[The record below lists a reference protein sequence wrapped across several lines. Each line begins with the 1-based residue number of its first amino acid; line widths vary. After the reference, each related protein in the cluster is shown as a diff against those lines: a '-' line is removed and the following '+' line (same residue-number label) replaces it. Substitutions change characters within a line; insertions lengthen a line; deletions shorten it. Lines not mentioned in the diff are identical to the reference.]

1 MNLERIGTY
10 KGYDVFAVGR
20 YDIDERECV
29 RDTMYIIKETGSVI
43 LNGEVVAKADLNK
56 MSVDELPKSQRTKY
70 FAKREIAKPSVSREK
85 PEYSSRGNRAKTQVY
100 DDAAFIGAAEPKV
113 QTAEIN
119 NLFAGMDMIDKYI
132 ESALAAVLVEA
143 FEAPTYEN

>member
-70 FAKREIAKPSVSREK
+70 FAKREMAKPSVSKTYE
-85 PEYSSRGNRAKTQVY
+85 RGQRAKAHVY
-100 DDAAFIGAAEPKV
+100 DEVSREEVHSSIGASELEA
-113 QTAEIN
+113 QTAEI
-119 NLFAGMDMIDKYI
+119 DKYI
-132 ESALAAVLVEA
+132 KSALAAVLVEA

>member
-85 PEYSSRGNRAKTQVY
+85 PVYERGYRAKAQVFDEYADAYSSRESASP
-100 DDAAFIGAAEPKV
+100 DD
-113 QTAEIN
+113 
-119 NLFAGMDMIDKYI
+119 LFAGMDMIDKYI

-143 FEAPTYEN
+143 FETPTYEN

>member
-70 FAKREIAKPSVSREK
+70 FAKREAAKPSVSKTYE
-85 PEYSSRGNRAKTQVY
+85 RGQRAKAHVY
-100 DDAAFIGAAEPKV
+100 DEVSREEVHSSIGASELEA
-113 QTAEIN
+113 QTAE
-119 NLFAGMDMIDKYI
+119 IDKYI

>member
-70 FAKREIAKPSVSREK
+70 FAKREIAKPSVSKTYE
-85 PEYSSRGNRAKTQVY
+85 RGQRAKAHVY
-100 DDAAFIGAAEPKV
+100 DEVSREEVHSSIGASELEA
-113 QTAEIN
+113 QTAE
-119 NLFAGMDMIDKYI
+119 IDKYI
-132 ESALAAVLVEA
+132 ESALAAVLVEV

>member
-85 PEYSSRGNRAKTQVY
+85 PVYERGYRAKAQVY
-100 DDAAFIGAAEPKV
+100 DEYAGAYLSKESASPD
-113 QTAEIN
+113 

-132 ESALAAVLVEA
+132 EGALAAVLVEA
-143 FEAPTYEN
+143 FETPTYEN

>member
-100 DDAAFIGAAEPKV
+100 DEYAGAYLSKESASPD
-113 QTAEIN
+113 

-143 FEAPTYEN
+143 FETPTYEN

>member
-10 KGYDVFAVGR
+10 KGYDVFVVGR
-20 YDIDERECV
+20 YDMDERECV

-70 FAKREIAKPSVSREK
+70 FAKREAAKPLVSREK
-85 PEYSSRGNRAKTQVY
+85 PVYDRGNRAKAHVY
-100 DDAAFIGAAEPKV
+100 DEYAGAYSSRESASPD
-113 QTAEIN
+113 

-132 ESALAAVLVEA
+132 ESALTVVLVKD
-143 FEAPTYEN
+143 FEVPTYEN

>member
-20 YDIDERECV
+20 YDIQERECMPDV
-29 RDTMYIIKETGSVI
+29 MYIIKETGSVI

-56 MSVDELPKSQRTKY
+56 MSVDELPKSQRTRY

-85 PEYSSRGNRAKTQVY
+85 PVYSRGHRAETRVY
-100 DDAAFIGAAEPKV
+100 DDAAYEPQVRK
-113 QTAEIN
+113 TAEVD

-132 ESALAAVLVEA
+132 ESALTAVLVEA
-143 FEAPTYEN
+143 FEAPTYE

>member
-70 FAKREIAKPSVSREK
+70 FAKREIAKPSVSKICE
-85 PEYSSRGNRAKTQVY
+85 RGQRAKAHVY
-100 DDAAFIGAAEPKV
+100 DEVAYVPSREEVHSSIGASELEA
-113 QTAEIN
+113 QTVE
-119 NLFAGMDMIDKYI
+119 IDKYI

>member
-85 PEYSSRGNRAKTQVY
+85 SVYERGYRAKAQVY
-100 DDAAFIGAAEPKV
+100 DEVAYVPSREEVHSFIGASELEA
-113 QTAEIN
+113 QTAE
-119 NLFAGMDMIDKYI
+119 IDKYI

>member
-70 FAKREIAKPSVSREK
+70 FAKREIAKPSVSKTYE
-85 PEYSSRGNRAKTQVY
+85 RGQRAKAHVY
-100 DDAAFIGAAEPKV
+100 DEVAYVPSREEVHSSIGASELET
-113 QTAEIN
+113 QTAE
-119 NLFAGMDMIDKYI
+119 IDKYI

>member
-10 KGYDVFAVGR
+10 KGYDVFVVGR
-20 YDIDERECV
+20 YDMDERECV

-70 FAKREIAKPSVSREK
+70 FAKREAAKPS
-85 PEYSSRGNRAKTQVY
+85 SSNRGQRAKAHVF
-100 DDAAFIGAAEPKV
+100 DDYAYILQERPSVK
-113 QTAEIN
+113 TAEVDD
-119 NLFAGMDMIDKYI
+119 LFAGMDMIDKYI

-143 FEAPTYEN
+143 FEVPTYEN

>member
-10 KGYDVFAVGR
+10 KGYDVFVVGR
-20 YDIDERECV
+20 YDMDERECV

-85 PEYSSRGNRAKTQVY
+85 PAYSRGHRAEARVY
-100 DDAAFIGAAEPKV
+100 DEVAYESQVRK
-113 QTAEIN
+113 TAEVDD
-119 NLFAGMDMIDKYI
+119 LFAGMDMIDKYI

-143 FEAPTYEN
+143 FEVPTYEN